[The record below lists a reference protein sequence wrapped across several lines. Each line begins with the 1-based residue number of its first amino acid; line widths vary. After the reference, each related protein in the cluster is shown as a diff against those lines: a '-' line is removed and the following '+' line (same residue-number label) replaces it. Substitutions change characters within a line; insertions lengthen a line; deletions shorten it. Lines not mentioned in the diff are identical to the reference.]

1 MGCPVKNILPMIA
14 GVTIHLLAGRLRQ
27 LRLRHG
33 LTQEQFAE
41 AAGIGYKFYQQ
52 IESGRKKQLWLE
64 TLDRLAAGFGL
75 EAWQLLGSELPAESK
90 VVMRPATKNGRTSGT
105 GPATAQE
112 LPVQS
117 ADQKLAVAE
126 PPKDKYSIRR
136 RASRRRKSKG

>member
-1 MGCPVKNILPMIA
+1 M
-14 GVTIHLLAGRLRQ
+14 TIHLLAERLRQ

-75 EAWQLLGSELPAESK
+75 EAWQLLGSELPAGSK
-90 VVMRPATKNGRTSGT
+90 VVCPPATKKGQRRPHGQ
-105 GPATAQE
+105 ATAVG
-112 LPVQS
+112 LPIQPTGER
-117 ADQKLAVAE
+117 LAVAE
-126 PPKDKYSIRR
+126 TPKDGYSVRR
-136 RASRRRKSKG
+136 RAPPKLKNKS